1 MTAVVFSNVACLCGA
16 TLICCSFTSL
26 FGVCVHSA
34 RLAYRCTLST
44 LVQIEQAAFAR
55 PPPTPAVAAAPS
67 GSSPD
72 AIPTATVVPKIAPLS
87 QDGGSD
93 SPALIAGSA
102 AGATWKSTATL
113 SATAHT
119 FAPSA
124 EGHAAHG
131 TAASVGEDSP
141 FLRLYHRLE
150 ENCLSQQH
158 IMQAAAAPVSPARPG
173 EPALDADVMAARGA
187 TRKSLQFAG
196 DESEL
201 PPGSQPDPDVLQSAQ
216 RVLCALE
223 GAAVRVGTAA
233 VGGQPISPAVIAQGD
248 DSAAEDEAFLQVCR

>member
-1 MTAVVFSNVACLCGA
+1 M
-16 TLICCSFTSL
+16 
-26 FGVCVHSA
+26 
-34 RLAYRCTLST
+34 T

-55 PPPTPAVAAAPS
+55 PPPTPAVAVAPS

-72 AIPTATVVPKIAPLS
+72 AIPSTILPKIAPLS

-93 SPALIAGSA
+93 SPALPAGGT

-124 EGHAAHG
+124 EGHVLHGGAA
-131 TAASVGEDSP
+131 TVGEDSP

-173 EPALDADVMAARGA
+173 EPAQDVDAMAARGA
-187 TRKSLQFAG
+187 TRKALQFVG
-196 DESEL
+196 DDSDL

-223 GAAVRVGTAA
+223 GAAGRVGTAV
-233 VGGQPISPAVIAQGD
+233 VGGQPISPAVMVQPD
-248 DSAAEDEAFLQVCR
+248 DSAAEDEAFLQVHLFVRSPCVC